1 MPYDT
6 QIKGSINTLNID
18 ISEAFSSSPVNL
30 EMSNLAPSVFCI
42 GMAGTGKTKLV
53 QRINSYLLGEEKGP
67 YVVNLDPAALELP
80 YPANIDIRDSLSY
93 KSVMDEYGLGPN
105 GAIITSL
112 NLFSTKFDQVLKV
125 LEQRVRELD
134 MVIFDTPG
142 QIEVFT
148 WSASGTI
155 ILDSVATISPTVLLY
170 IVDTPR
176 CLENVSAFMA
186 NMLYSCSIL
195 FKSQLP
201 LIVVFNKIDLSS
213 SDEPINWL
221 RDYFSLQAA
230 LNKAEESS
238 PGSSYL
244 LSLIQSMAL
253 VLEEFYNVLDV
264 VSVSAET
271 GEGMEE
277 LFAAINRAVEGFYKE
292 HPNRI
297 QERKEDS
304 SETDEF
310 ERQKRDLSRVLK
322 DLSINNEI
330 IDTSNKSTSK

>member
-1 MPYDT
+1 MD
-6 QIKGSINTLNID
+6 
-18 ISEAFSSSPVNL
+18 
-30 EMSNLAPSVFCI
+30 NLAPSVFCI

-53 QRINSYLLGEEKGP
+53 QRINSYLLSKEKTP
-67 YVVNLDPAALELP
+67 YIVNLDPAALELP
-80 YPANIDIRDSLSY
+80 YPANIDIRDSLRY
-93 KSVMDEYGLGPN
+93 KSVMEEYGLGPN

-155 ILDSVATISPTVLLY
+155 ILDSMALTSPTVLLY
-170 IVDTPR
+170 VVDTPR
-176 CLENVSAFMA
+176 CLDNISAFMA

-201 LIVVFNKIDLSS
+201 LIVVFNKIDISP

-221 RDYFSLQAA
+221 RDYFSLQTA
-230 LNKAEESS
+230 LNKAEEKS
-238 PGSSYL
+238 PDSSYL
-244 LSLIQSMAL
+244 LSLIQSMGL
-253 VLEEFYNVLDV
+253 VLEEFYNVLNV

-271 GEGMEE
+271 GEGMED
-277 LFAAINRAVEGFYKE
+277 LFAAIERAVEDFYKD
-292 HPNRI
+292 HPTRI
-297 QERKEDS
+297 QESKKDP
-304 SETDEF
+304 SETEEI
-310 ERQKRDLSRVLK
+310 ERQKRDLDRVLK
-322 DLSINNEI
+322 DLSLNNENEGTI
-330 IDTSNKSTSK
+330 KNKSSAK